1 MFGLVLIVAVI
12 IVVSEVIIGQDP
24 IIIPATSLTD
34 STFAYLVT
42 TCYKLA
48 CLSLIDS
55 WDLLLNSSTRTFSLI
70 LLVIDWKALVSADPP
85 AIVAKHLFMTVVVLA
100 NFHFVIIWD

>member
-1 MFGLVLIVAVI
+1 MFALVLIVVVI

-34 STFAYLVT
+34 FTFAYLVT

-48 CLSLIDS
+48 CLLRINS
-55 WDLLLNSSTRTFSLI
+55 WGLLQDSSTMTFNPI
-70 LLVIDWKALVSADPP
+70 LPVIAQKVLVLANLPVIGATLM
-85 AIVAKHLFMTVVVLA
+85 FRTVVVST
-100 NFHFVIIWD
+100 NYHFAIIWD

>member
-1 MFGLVLIVAVI
+1 MFALVLIVVVI

-24 IIIPATSLTD
+24 IVIPATSLTD
-34 STFAYLVT
+34 FTFAYLVT

-55 WDLLLNSSTRTFSLI
+55 WDLLQDSLTRTSSLI

-85 AIVAKHLFMTVVVLA
+85 AIVVNHLFMTVVVSA
-100 NFHFVIIWD
+100 NFHFIIIRD